1 MGLQTFKI
9 ISKKN
14 GQNRPLLIWVK
25 LIICWDKIQ
34 DLEVVAPRIDSA
46 LQVTILLEFF
56 KTRRDHL
63 DMRRVTKEIILSNK
77 KWEALMVVLSWLEEI
92 PCNSQKESVLTRIPK
107 ALSPSKDPK
116 AV

>member
-1 MGLQTFKI
+1 MGLQMFKI

-34 DLEVVAPRIDSA
+34 DLEEVAPRIDSA

-56 KTRRDHL
+56 KTRRDLL

-92 PCNSQKESVLTRIPK
+92 LFNSQKESVLTRIPK
-107 ALSPSKDPK
+107 ALLPSKDPK
-116 AV
+116 VV

>member
-1 MGLQTFKI
+1 MGLQMFKI
-9 ISKKN
+9 ISKIN
-14 GQNRPLLIWVK
+14 GRNRPLLIWVK

-56 KTRRDHL
+56 KTRRDLL

-77 KWEALMVVLSWLEEI
+77 KWEALMVVLSWLEET
-92 PCNSQKESVLTRIPK
+92 PFNSQKESVLTRIPK
-107 ALSPSKDPK
+107 ALSPSKDK
-116 AV
+116 VV